1 MRAFLALASLALAVV
16 AQAGDEPAR
25 PTSRGPAQVD
35 ANGDGLVTR
44 EEAQAHPRL
53 SAQFD
58 SADTDKDG
66 RLDTAERNAHR
77 ELMRSEMR
85 ERAEERWK
93 AADADGD
100 GALSR
105 QEAQQS
111 MPGIAER
118 FEKFDGNGD
127 GKIARDEM
135 HNFRVKNKRRGAGS
149 EQL

>member
-1 MRAFLALASLALAVV
+1 MRTFLALASLALAAV
-16 AQAGDEPAR
+16 AHAGDDPAK
-25 PTSRGPAQVD
+25 PPLRGPAQVD
-35 ANGDGLVTR
+35 ANGDGFVTR
-44 EEAQAHPRL
+44 EEAQAYPRL

-58 SADTDKDG
+58 AADTSKDG
-66 RLDTAERNAHR
+66 RLDTAELNAHR
-77 ELMRSEMR
+77 DLMRIEMR
-85 ERAEERWK
+85 AHAEERWK

-105 QEAQQS
+105 QEAEKS
-111 MPGIAER
+111 MPGIAQR

-135 HNFRVKNKRRGAGS
+135 HNFRVKKKRRAAGS